1 MNYSKAVRMARSIA
15 NLSQQELAKRA
26 SLNRSYISLIES
38 GDRNATTE
46 TLDKIASALE
56 IPTHLFT
63 LLAVEES
70 DKTTIGADQ
79 IQTLATS
86 LAELLIHSKWDDE
99 SDDHK
104 SEGAVRAAKPAKP
117 KRPGVAAGRRAP
129 TSQAARR

>member
-15 NLSQQELAKRA
+15 NISQQELAKRA

-46 TLDKIASALE
+46 TLEKIAAAMD

-70 DKTTIGADQ
+70 DNAAIGKEQ
-79 IQTLATS
+79 IHSLGVA
-86 LAELLIHSKWDDE
+86 LAELLLHSK
-99 SDDHK
+99 
-104 SEGAVRAAKPAKP
+104 
-117 KRPGVAAGRRAP
+117 
-129 TSQAARR
+129 

>member
-15 NLSQQELAKRA
+15 NISQQELAKRA

-46 TLDKIASALE
+46 TLEKIAAALG

-70 DKTTIGADQ
+70 DKTAIGKDQ
-79 IQTLATS
+79 IQTLAVA
-86 LAELLIHSKWDDE
+86 LAELLLHSKWDDV
-99 SDDHK
+99 SDGTSSTIRTHK
-104 SEGAVRAAKPAKP
+104 PPQP
-117 KRPGVAAGRRAP
+117 KRARI
-129 TSQAARR
+129 QAR

>member
-15 NLSQQELAKRA
+15 DISQHELAKRA

-46 TLDKIASALE
+46 TLEKIAAAMD

-70 DKTTIGADQ
+70 DKAAIGKEQ
-79 IQTLATS
+79 IHSLGVALAK
-86 LAELLIHSKWDDE
+86 LLLHSKWDDG
-99 SDDHK
+99 SGRTDNKIRTHK
-104 SEGAVRAAKPAKP
+104 LAEP
-117 KRPGVAAGRRAP
+117 KRP
-129 TSQAARR
+129 

>member
-15 NLSQQELAKRA
+15 NISQQELAKRA

-46 TLDKIASALE
+46 TLEKLAGAME

-70 DKTTIGADQ
+70 DKAAIGKEQ
-79 IQTLATS
+79 IHSLGVA
-86 LAELLIHSKWDDE
+86 LAELLLHSKWDEHDGKNK
-99 SDDHK
+99 SAIRTHK
-104 SEGAVRAAKPAKP
+104 SSEP
-117 KRPGVAAGRRAP
+117 KRSRV
-129 TSQAARR
+129 SAR

>member
-15 NLSQQELAKRA
+15 NISQQELAKRA

-46 TLDKIASALE
+46 TLEKIAAALG

-70 DKTTIGADQ
+70 DKTAIGKDQ
-79 IQTLATS
+79 IQTLAVALT
-86 LAELLIHSKWDDE
+86 ELLLHSKWDDV
-99 SDDHK
+99 SDGTGSTIRTH
-104 SEGAVRAAKPAKP
+104 KPAQP
-117 KRPGVAAGRRAP
+117 KR
-129 TSQAARR
+129 ARVPAR